1 MKLTIPFKGMT
12 LENISQTFHD
22 GHQALDI
29 CKSSSVASYGT
40 PLCAPED
47 CTILKIT
54 GDKYTPD
61 DIHDLERGYGIYLK
75 GEETGYSY
83 LFWHILPILPVNVGD
98 SVKRGSI
105 IAFMGNAG
113 LVYTNGVYVPIEE
126 RIKSPFKGAHLHLEM
141 FDKGYK
147 VGGKKNLLNP
157 LDHIDFSLEPDYSM
171 ADLLKA
177 TVAVFKKIL
186 TLKKNQ

>member
-1 MKLTIPFKGMT
+1 MKLTKPFKGMT
-12 LENISQTFHD
+12 IENISQTYHSK
-22 GHQALDI
+22 HPALDI

-47 CTILKIT
+47 CTVLNIV
-54 GDKYTPD
+54 GDKYTPND
-61 DIHDLERGYGIYLK
+61 THELEKGYGIYLK

-83 LFWHILPILPVNVGD
+83 LYWHVLPILPVNTGD

-126 RIKSPFKGAHLHLEM
+126 RTKSPFKGTHLHLEM

-147 VGGKKNLLNP
+147 IGDKKSFLNP
-157 LDHIDFSLEPDYSM
+157 LERIDLSLEPLYSTV
-171 ADLLKA
+171 DLLRA
-177 TVAVFKKIL
+177 TVIVFKKVL
-186 TLKKNQ
+186 AFKKKN